1 MNINEVTRLLNAGF
15 TADEIRA
22 MSSTDSADTAKSAS
36 SEGETPSQDP
46 APADAP
52 QETTQAPASAPAPAQ
67 ATVNLDPLLSELKEL
82 KAIMRAGAIRN
93 GGAPKTEQTA
103 EEVLASIINPPGI

>member
-22 MSSTDSADTAKSAS
+22 ISTDSSDTAKSAS

-52 QETTQAPASAPAPAQ
+52 QETTQAPASAPAQ